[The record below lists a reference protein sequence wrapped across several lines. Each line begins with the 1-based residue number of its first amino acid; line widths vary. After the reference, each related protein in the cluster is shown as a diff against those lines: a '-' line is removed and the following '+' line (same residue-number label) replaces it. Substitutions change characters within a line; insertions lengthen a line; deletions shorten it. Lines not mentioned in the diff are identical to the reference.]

1 MKNILLVSLISI
13 AAASA
18 SIAPTQAAPIARVG
32 DHAHERHCRIKTV
45 SRWFHHHRVV
55 QKIRVCHPK
64 Y

>member
-1 MKNILLVSLISI
+1 MKNILLASLISI

-18 SIAPTQAAPIARVG
+18 AIAPTEAAVVRTG

-45 SRWFHHHRVV
+45 TRWFHHHRVV

-64 Y
+64 H